1 MVILVSWLGYVV
13 YKKDT
18 KPSSSVTA
26 SASATSVESAALAE
40 ANKRLA
46 EMAKQQE
53 VASNQL
59 AALTVKL
66 SELTNK
72 VAVAATSQPP
82 VTVSAPVSTVSTSA
96 PPVSTNTAA
105 TQGTGVSVGGN
116 AAVGNVIHLNNLDIE
131 ELRKIMREELT
142 NTVRQLTNVAPVI
155 MNAPNQIHFA
165 PGSVGQNAIV
175 NAEAG
180 DRRYREANAVIQ
192 SPVQQ
197 VVYRKRSGWDQFE
210 RKLPYREDLIRK
222 QIRLEGQLDLLP
234 ASNQRN

>member
-1 MVILVSWLGYVV
+1 
-13 YKKDT
+13 
-18 KPSSSVTA
+18 
-26 SASATSVESAALAE
+26 LAE

-53 VASNQL
+53 VSSNQL
-59 AALTVKL
+59 VALTATL
-66 SELTNK
+66 NELTNK

-82 VTVSAPVSTVSTSA
+82 VTVSAPVSTVSTSAPPVLSATSSSSTTSA

-192 SPVQQ
+192 PPVQQ

-210 RKLPYREDLIRK
+210 RKLPYKEDLIRK
-222 QIRLEGQLDLLP
+222 QIMYEGQLRLLP